1 MWYGFSLIKGSLPD
15 KQEPAREAH
24 SREPLIQIEVSVPTC
39 YDKIDK
45 VFKMNT
51 LNFTT
56 GPRPEL
62 KIEGNKAVSNGVGN
76 C

>member
-1 MWYGFSLIKGSLPD
+1 MRHGFGLIKGSLPD

-24 SREPLIQIEVSVPTC
+24 SREPLIHIEVFVPTC

-45 VFKMNT
+45 VFKVNT
-51 LNFTT
+51 LNFAT

-62 KIEGNKAVSNGVGN
+62 KIKGNKPVSNRIGN